1 MISTQESCR
10 LIDRRWV
17 LRGIRRLCQE
27 DLTMTNDDR
36 SHIEEL
42 AHLYVDGAFDRRE
55 LLRRV
60 ARVTG
65 SIAAA
70 TVALQSVGLADAKDE
85 IRCICPE
92 DVRVPEDA
100 HDLDVMQVEFPGEAG
115 TIFAHQA

>member
-1 MISTQESCR
+1 MLAMKNHE
-10 LIDRRWV
+10 
-17 LRGIRRLCQE
+17 
-27 DLTMTNDDR
+27 R

-55 LLRRV
+55 LLKRV

-70 TVALQSVGLADAKDE
+70 TVALEAGGVVAHPENEEL
-85 IRCICPE
+85 CTCPE

-100 HDLDVMQVEFPGEAG
+100 EDLEVIHQVEFPGAAG
-115 TIFAHQA
+115 TIFAHQARPIHAKTL